1 VSLSRVGTDPVDWNE
16 QQWVDAAE
24 WVGGL
29 GTALALLLGLGI
41 LARDHA
47 DATRG
52 QLDLVGAWAE
62 PSWDIRGAT
71 EPRVEQVK
79 IKVCVRNASELP
91 VELAQLGYS
100 VYTTW
105 VVPEGEGVWNVVPG
119 TAPVRCFPEDFIVRP
134 GHIYEVTTYE
144 PNVAHTAPPATGCS
158 ATSVRHRCPMPHRL
172 ALDPGQR
179 RKWEV
184 LSSGFIVAVMTF
196 ENRWAIMTISTLAP
210 APL

>member
-1 VSLSRVGTDPVDWNE
+1 MRRIVGYLGLGVVAFVAGVAVTVGTDPVDWNE

-47 DATRG
+47 DAERG
-52 QLDLVGAWAE
+52 RVDLVGAWAE

-91 VELAQLGYS
+91 VEVAQLGYS

-105 VVPEGEGVWNVVPG
+105 VVPEGEGIWNVVPG
-119 TAPVRCFPEDFIVRP
+119 TVPVRCFPEDFIVRP

-144 PNVAHTAPPATGCS
+144 PNVAHTGHRMQCNFSPSQVSDAASTGS
-158 ATSVRHRCPMPHRL
+158 
-172 ALDPGQR
+172 
-179 RKWEV
+179 
-184 LSSGFIVAVMTF
+184 
-196 ENRWAIMTISTLAP
+196 
-210 APL
+210 